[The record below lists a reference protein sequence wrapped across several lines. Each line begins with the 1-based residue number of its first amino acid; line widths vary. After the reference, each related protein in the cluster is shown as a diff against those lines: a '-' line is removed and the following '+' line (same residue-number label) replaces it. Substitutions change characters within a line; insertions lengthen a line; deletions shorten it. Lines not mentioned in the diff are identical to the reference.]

1 MYYEG
6 TIYRP
11 PSESRSLLIQVT
23 IGCSWNKCTFCD
35 MYKDKT
41 FRVRPL
47 EEIVEDLREG
57 VAYGKQIRRIFL
69 CDGDVLILK
78 TPMLVEILT
87 EIKRLYP
94 ELEGVRLYSSAGGV
108 LQKTPEELKRLRE
121 LGLEMVFIGLETGSD
136 ALLTKVNKGC
146 SKQMM
151 IDAAKMLKAAG
162 IKQSISIIAGLGGE
176 EGSVE
181 HMRETADALNQM
193 QPEYV
198 GMLVLYLGAE
208 TQMYSQLQA
217 GKFRLPSAQQVL
229 KEMHLLLGDLE
240 LKDCFFSS
248 AHASNYVDV
257 RGHLPE
263 DKPGMIKLLE
273 QYL

>member
-23 IGCSWNKCTFCD
+23 VGCSWNKCTFCD

-57 VAYGKQIRRIFL
+57 AVYGKQIRRIFL

-78 TPMLVEILT
+78 TPMLVDILT

-108 LQKTPEELKRLRE
+108 LQKTPEELKQLQE

-136 ALLTKVNKGC
+136 ALLAEVNKGC
-146 SKQMM
+146 TKEMM
-151 IDAAKMLKAAG
+151 ITAAKMLKAAG

-217 GKFRLPSAQQVL
+217 GKFRLPSAEQVL

-240 LKDCFFSS
+240 LNDCFFSS
-248 AHASNYVDV
+248 AHASNYLDV